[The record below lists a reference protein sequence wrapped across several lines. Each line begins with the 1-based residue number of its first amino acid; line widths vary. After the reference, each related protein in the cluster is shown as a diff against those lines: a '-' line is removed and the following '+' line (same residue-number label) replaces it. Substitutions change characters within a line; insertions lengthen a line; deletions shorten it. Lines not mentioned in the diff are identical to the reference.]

1 MTIKVDEHGLTVQAS
16 RPALSQTLAIGAGSI
31 QSAPFS
37 VGTPGIALGSV
48 YSSGTQYS
56 SAPNNTTHIRVVGT
70 SDSWI
75 SFGANPTAAVGG
87 IASILLPAGVPEYF
101 WVYPG
106 ERVAVI
112 QNAAAG
118 SLNVAEMVA

>member
-1 MTIKVDEHGLTVQAS
+1 MTIKVDQQGLTVQAS

-31 QSAPFS
+31 QSAAFS
-37 VGTPGIALGSV
+37 IGPTNTYAQGPVAGVPINT
-48 YSSGTQYS
+48 
-56 SAPNNTTHIRVVGT
+56 PNNTTHVRIVGT

-75 SFGANPTAAVGG
+75 AFGANPTAAVGG
-87 IASILLPAGVPEYF
+87 VGSILLPAGVPEYF